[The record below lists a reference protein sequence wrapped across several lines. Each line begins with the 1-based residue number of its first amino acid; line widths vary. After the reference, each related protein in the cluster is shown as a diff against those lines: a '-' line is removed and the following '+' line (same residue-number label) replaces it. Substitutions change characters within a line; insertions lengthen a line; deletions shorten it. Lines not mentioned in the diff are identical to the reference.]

1 MKILATVLMTSA
13 LLAGCSMPGTQRN
26 NATVGNNSEAKR
38 STQQQDAPDMP
49 TRAADGRLIGPNGNT
64 VYTFGKDTSGM
75 SNCNGQCATNW
86 PPLAV
91 APNAKAMGDY
101 SIVTRSDGTR
111 QWAYKGQPLY
121 YFVKDTKPSDMMGD
135 GVMEGNWKVVRPQ

>member
-26 NATVGNNSEAKR
+26 NAVQGGQSQAKSTVQPAAS
-38 STQQQDAPDMP
+38 DMP
-49 TRAADGRLIGPNGNT
+49 TRAADGRLIGPTGNT
-64 VYTFGKDTSGM
+64 LYTFGKDTNGR

-91 APNAKAMGDY
+91 EANAKAMGDY
-101 SIVTRSDGTR
+101 TIITRADGTR
-111 QWAYKGQPLY
+111 QEVTVMLRVDTPIEVDY
-121 YFVKDTKPSDMMGD
+121 YRNGGILPYVL
-135 GVMEGNWKVVRPQ
+135 RQLLA

>member
-1 MKILATVLMTSA
+1 MKIIATALMASA
-13 LLAGCSMPGTQRN
+13 LMAGCSNLASQRA
-26 NATVGNNSEAKR
+26 NAIDGNMSQAK
-38 STQQQDAPDMP
+38 STMQNQAPDMP
-49 TRAADGRLIGPNGNT
+49 TRASDGRLIGPNGNT

-86 PPLAV
+86 PPLTV
-91 APNAKAMGDY
+91 APSAKAMGDY
-101 SIVTRSDGTR
+101 SIITRSDGTR

-121 YFVKDTKPSDMMGD
+121 YFVKDTKPGDMMGD

>member
-13 LLAGCSMPGTQRN
+13 LLAGCSMPGAQRQ
-26 NATVGNNSEAKR
+26 NAMQGDQSQAK
-38 STQQQDAPDMP
+38 STMKHSSASDMP
-49 TRAADGRLIGPNGNT
+49 TRAADGRLIGPTGHT
-64 VYTFGKDTSGM
+64 LYTFGKDTNGM

-91 APNAKAMGDY
+91 EANAKAMGDY
-101 SIVTRSDGTR
+101 TIITRSDGMR

-121 YFVKDTKPSDMMGD
+121 YFVKDTKPADMSGD
-135 GVMEGNWKVVRPQ
+135 GVMEGNWKVVRPM

>member
-13 LLAGCSMPGTQRN
+13 LLAGCSMPGAQRQ
-26 NATVGNNSEAKR
+26 NAMQGDQSQAK
-38 STQQQDAPDMP
+38 STMKHSSASDMP
-49 TRAADGRLIGPNGNT
+49 TRAADGRLIGPTGHT
-64 VYTFGKDTSGM
+64 LYTFGKDTNGM

-91 APNAKAMGDY
+91 EANAKAIGDY
-101 SIVTRSDGTR
+101 TIITRSDGMR

-121 YFVKDTKPSDMMGD
+121 YFVKDTKPADMSGD
-135 GVMEGNWKVVRPQ
+135 GVMEGNWKVVRPM

>member
-13 LLAGCSMPGTQRN
+13 LLAGCSMPGAQRQ
-26 NATVGNNSEAKR
+26 NAMQGDQSQAK
-38 STQQQDAPDMP
+38 STMKHSSASDMP
-49 TRAADGRLIGPNGNT
+49 TRAADGRLIGPTGHT
-64 VYTFGKDTSGM
+64 LYTFGKDTNGM

-91 APNAKAMGDY
+91 EANAKAMCDY
-101 SIVTRSDGTR
+101 TIITRSDGMR

-121 YFVKDTKPSDMMGD
+121 YFFKDTKPADMSGD
-135 GVMEGNWKVVRPQ
+135 GVMEGNWKVVRPM

>member
-13 LLAGCSMPGTQRN
+13 LLAGCSMPGAQRN
-26 NATVGNNSEAKR
+26 NAIQGDQSQAK
-38 STQQQDAPDMP
+38 SSMKNAESMP
-49 TRAADGRLIGPNGNT
+49 TRAADGRLIGPTGNT
-64 VYTFGKDTSGM
+64 LYTFGKDTNGM

-91 APNAKAMGDY
+91 EANAKAMGDY
-101 SIVTRSDGTR
+101 TIITRSDGMR

-121 YFVKDTKPSDMMGD
+121 YFVKDTKPSDMSGD
-135 GVMEGNWKVVRPQ
+135 GVMEGNWKVVRPK

>member
-38 STQQQDAPDMP
+38 STQQQEAPDMP
-49 TRAADGRLIGPNGNT
+49 TRATDGRLIGPNGNT

>member
-13 LLAGCSMPGTQRN
+13 LLAGCSMPGAQRQ
-26 NATVGNNSEAKR
+26 NAMQGDQSQAK
-38 STQQQDAPDMP
+38 STMKHSSASDMP
-49 TRAADGRLIGPNGNT
+49 TRAADGRLIGPTGHT
-64 VYTFGKDTSGM
+64 LYTFGKDTNGM

-91 APNAKAMGDY
+91 EANAKAMGDY
-101 SIVTRSDGTR
+101 TIITRSDGMR

-121 YFVKDTKPSDMMGD
+121 YFVKDTKPADMSGD
-135 GVMEGNWKVVRPQ
+135 GVMEGNWKVVRPK

>member
-26 NATVGNNSEAKR
+26 NAVQGDQSQAKSTVQPAAS
-38 STQQQDAPDMP
+38 DMP
-49 TRAADGRLIGPNGNT
+49 TRAADGRLIGSTGNT
-64 VYTFGKDTSGM
+64 LYTFGKDTNGM
-75 SNCNGQCATNW
+75 SNCNGQCAANW

-91 APNAKAMGDY
+91 EANAKAMGDY
-101 SIVTRSDGTR
+101 TIITRSDGMR

-121 YFVKDTKPSDMMGD
+121 YFVKDTKPSDMSGD
-135 GVMEGNWKVVRPQ
+135 GVMEGNWKVVRPK

>member
-26 NATVGNNSEAKR
+26 NAVQGDQSQAKSTVQPAAS
-38 STQQQDAPDMP
+38 DMP
-49 TRAADGRLIGPNGNT
+49 TRAADGRLIGPTGNT
-64 VYTFGKDTSGM
+64 LYTFGKDTNGM
-75 SNCNGQCATNW
+75 SNCNGQCAANW

-91 APNAKAMGDY
+91 EANAKAMGDY
-101 SIVTRSDGTR
+101 TIITRSDGMR

-121 YFVKDTKPSDMMGD
+121 YFVKDTKSSDMSGD